1 MDNKNFDEEEKYGEK
16 EKAIANIISITI
28 LSLIGIA
35 VIVFLTLKYLS
46 KEISEISYE
55 TKYYY
60 LEVTDKNREEII
72 SRIEQENQEYCDS
85 MYKIEFHNSFPDS
98 TDYTIYCGDE
108 ENITFSIDGSA
119 IATYILEHGRT
130 ELR

>member
-46 KEISEISYE
+46 KEISEYHMKQS
-55 TKYYY
+55 
-60 LEVTDKNREEII
+60 II
-72 SRIEQENQEYCDS
+72 IW
-85 MYKIEFHNSFPDS
+85 K
-98 TDYTIYCGDE
+98 
-108 ENITFSIDGSA
+108 
-119 IATYILEHGRT
+119 
-130 ELR
+130 